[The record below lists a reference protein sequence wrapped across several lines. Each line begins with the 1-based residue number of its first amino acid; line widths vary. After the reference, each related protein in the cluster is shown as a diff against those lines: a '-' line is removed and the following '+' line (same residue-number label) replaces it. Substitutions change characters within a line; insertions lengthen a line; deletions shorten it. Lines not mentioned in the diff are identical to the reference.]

1 MTNSLKKLD
10 KIILILSSLILI
22 SATAMLI
29 FSVFYRYIII
39 DFLGIYLEDVVF
51 ANTLYEFFT
60 ENLDTLSATTD
71 EIPGYFLVW
80 ISFLGAYL
88 AERDNLHIKFDL
100 LVESLPNFFKNIFQM
115 IPNFMSVVF
124 FSILFYFSIK
134 MIDIDGATYIET
146 IDIPQGIFM
155 MIFPIASFLLVI
167 GLLINI
173 YKEFKCIS

>member
-1 MTNSLKKLD
+1 MINSLKKLD
-10 KIILILSSLILI
+10 KIVLILSSLILI
-22 SATAMLI
+22 CATGMLI

-39 DFLGIYLEDVVF
+39 DFLGIYLENYSF
-51 ANTLYEFFT
+51 AIALYDFFT

-115 IPNFMSVVF
+115 IPNLMSVVF

-134 MIDIDGATYIET
+134 MIYIDGATYIET

-155 MIFPIASFLLVI
+155 MIFPIASFLLII
-167 GLLINI
+167 GLSINL
-173 YKEFKCIS
+173 YKEYKCIS